1 MGFHYLPYVALQT
14 GLGYEVPSM
23 QGSGEN
29 EVILAPNGLISI
41 RTAKAAGLPEGTTMF

>member
-1 MGFHYLPYVALQT
+1 
-14 GLGYEVPSM
+14 M

-41 RTAKAAGLPEGTTMF
+41 RTAKAAGLPEGTPIFDNDTIATLRVLDRLEAFHP